1 MLSAEQ
7 TRHNSQLMHASDDWP
22 YARTYQIITD
32 PEFADALDALYADDV
47 QFGHLVRARDFAPQ
61 SLIAGADD
69 LNSNLYIVIEGTVN
83 LVSMDSHGRRLVVSR
98 LGPGA
103 IFGDGAILQHLATNI
118 HAEAEQAAQVWVV
131 ASTQARNAA
140 LHYPI
145 LSWALLRTAS
155 ERLGQVVVNME
166 SVAYRRLPERLA
178 DLLLELSEADPA
190 QSDDRGEPGQRI
202 IRGVSHQNLADT
214 LGTYRESVS
223 ALLRNLKHEAVVEIG
238 YRWIRILDVAAL
250 AELAGAG
257 Y

>member
-1 MLSAEQ
+1 MLPAVQ
-7 TRHNSQLMHASDDWP
+7 NRHNRQLPHASEDWP

-32 PEFADALDALYADDV
+32 PEFADTLSALYADDV

-61 SLIAGADD
+61 SLVADADD
-69 LNSNLYIVIEGTVN
+69 LNGNLYIVIEGTVS

-103 IFGDGAILQHLATNI
+103 IFGDGAMLRHPATNI
-118 HAEAEQAAQVWVV
+118 YAEAEQAAQVWVV
-131 ASTQARNAA
+131 ASAQARNAA

-155 ERLGQVVVNME
+155 ERLSQVVVNME

-190 QSDDRGEPGQRI
+190 QSAEGSETGQRI
-202 IRGVSHQNLADT
+202 IRGISHQNLADT

-223 ALLRNLKHEAVVEIG
+223 ALLRNLKQEAIVEIG

-250 AELAGAG
+250 ADLAGAG

>member
-1 MLSAEQ
+1 MLPFGQ
-7 TRHNSQLMHASDDWP
+7 TYSNDQLEHVRDDWP

-32 PEFADALDALYADDV
+32 PEFADALSALYEEDM

-61 SLIAGADD
+61 SLVAGADD
-69 LNSNLYIVIEGTVN
+69 LNGNLYIVIEGTVS
-83 LVSMDSHGRRLVVSR
+83 LVSMDSHGRRLVLSR

-103 IFGDGAILQHLATNI
+103 IFGEGAMPGHLATNI
-118 HAEAEQAAQVWVV
+118 HAETEQAARVWVV
-131 ASTQARNAA
+131 ASAQARNAA

-155 ERLGQVVVNME
+155 ERLSQVVVNME

-190 QSDDRGEPGQRI
+190 DNARGKPGQRV
-202 IRGVSHQNLADT
+202 IRGVSHQKLADT

-223 ALLRNLKHEAVVEIG
+223 ALLRTLKHDGIVEIG

>member
-1 MLSAEQ
+1 MLPADQ
-7 TRHNSQLMHASDDWP
+7 TRHNSQPERAGDDWP
-22 YARTYQIITD
+22 YARTYQVITD
-32 PEFADALDALYADDV
+32 PEFADTLSALYADDV
-47 QFGHLVRARDFAPQ
+47 HFGHLVRARDFAPQ
-61 SLIAGADD
+61 ALVAGADD
-69 LNSNLYIVIEGTVN
+69 LTGNLYIVIEGTVS

-103 IFGDGAILQHLATNI
+103 IFGDGAMLRHPSSNI

-131 ASTQARNAA
+131 ASSQARNAA

-155 ERLGQVVVNME
+155 ERLSQVVVNME
-166 SVAYRRLPERLA
+166 SVAYRKLPERLA
-178 DLLLELSEADPA
+178 DLLLELSDADPA
-190 QSDDRGEPGQRI
+190 QSENPGDAGQRI

-223 ALLRNLKHEAVVEIG
+223 ALLRNLKQKAVVEIG
-238 YRWIRILDVAAL
+238 YRWIRILDVTAL
-250 AELAGAG
+250 AELAGAD